1 VASKKV
7 ETCAQGPKRTKVIGG
22 NILGTGHMIL
32 NSRIDRIKL
41 SPRLRVQK
49 HIERLGDTLEET
61 IIVGTGG
68 RTGLL
73 VRVMTEDFSS
83 MGYSDVILRG

>member
-1 VASKKV
+1 MTSGMTLYNHA
-7 ETCAQGPKRTKVIGG
+7 ERTEVLGG
-22 NILGTGHMIL
+22 NVLGTRHMIL

-73 VRVMTEDFSS
+73 VRVMTEDFSAV
-83 MGYSDVILRG
+83 GYSDVVFSR